1 MSVVAAPGQA
11 HSALANFSL
20 PVRRWFEANFGE
32 ATPPQAEGWPAI
44 ARGDHTLILAP
55 TGSGKTLA
63 AFLWGIDEI
72 YRELHS
78 GAAQGVRLLYISPLK
93 ALNNDIERNLRA
105 PLAGIRSEAARLDQ
119 PLPPLRVA
127 VRTGDTPG
135 HARTAMVRQPP
146 HILITTPESLY
157 LILTSPRGREMLRT
171 VRSVIVDE
179 IHTLVGEKRGVHL
192 ALSLERLENLAG
204 HPIQRIGLSA
214 TIRPLEEAA
223 RFLGGQD
230 GLGQSRPVT
239 IVDTGYKKPLD
250 LQVVMPVEDF
260 RDLPGGSIWPSVI
273 PQVLGDVMR
282 HRTTLIFANNRRLA
296 ERTADRLNTQ
306 IEAERSEEI
315 EPGSTEALAPDGV
328 MRDKG
333 IFAIGTEGPIKAH
346 HGSTSRESRREM
358 EEALKAGKLPAL
370 VSTGTLEL
378 GIDIGAVDLVVQLQA
393 PRSVA
398 QGLQRVGRSGH
409 LVGQTSKGR
418 IYATHQE
425 DLVEAA
431 AVVRGML
438 DGAVEPTRAPAN
450 ALDVLAQ
457 QIIAAVA
464 VDEWDSGALYNLVRC
479 AYPYRDLSLSAWE
492 SVLFMVSGR
501 FQAFGGPGHASL
513 RARIAWDRTTDRLAP
528 LPGTRLLALS
538 NAGTIPDT
546 GAYDVYLADG
556 RTKVGTLDEEFIFE
570 TRPGDV
576 FMLGSSVWRVRALE
590 NDRVVVEGAAG
601 HLPRM
606 PFWKGDYPWRSYELG
621 ARIGQLRRAVVD
633 EIRRRGGD
641 REGMIEWLRTEF
653 SLDLN
658 SARTLLDY
666 VSRQVEALGAISADD
681 TIIVETFF
689 DAVGEARVVVHSPF
703 GGRINGAWSLALVD
717 ALKERTSITVESM
730 VSDDDILLRF
740 PGAVLGAADAA
751 ALAAGMPHEAAFAGI
766 DLSVPGQIVAEMS
779 PREARQRILRELPNS
794 AVFGARFRANATRA
808 LLLPR
813 SRGHKRT
820 PFWLQRLK
828 ARDLLATV
836 CNLPEFPLMAE
847 TYRDCLRDVMDLGHL
862 DELLANIEAG
872 RVRVMPVQTRVP
884 SPLAA
889 GLLYQFISTYMYEWD
904 TPKAEQQLQSL
915 ALRRELVEDLLEGS
929 DSGRLPLRPE
939 AVENVIADAGHT
951 ADQRRAR
958 TADEL
963 AVLLLELGDLTD
975 AEIAERSASDSR
987 PWLAEL
993 AERGTIVRLGAG
1005 PRWVSAE
1012 LAGEYAAL
1020 YPGPTHEAVQSP
1032 ALHPE
1037 RSHEVAQSKDAH
1049 GAHLESI
1056 LSRWLRWSGPVTR
1069 TAILGRYPFA
1079 ADLLDTTLDRLLAAH
1094 TIVQGHFS
1102 VEGGEPEYCDR
1113 QLFERFYRRTLS
1125 LLRHEVQPAP
1135 LAAYQAFILRWHG
1148 VGPAQPTEARSV
1160 DEAMRQLRG
1169 LALPAVAWER
1179 EVLPGRVSRDGWR
1192 DLDGLVQAGEYVW
1205 VVAGSEGGRAEV
1217 RFIARREGSLFLSD
1231 LPNAL
1236 PPGPAGE
1243 VVAYLK
1249 AEGPSF
1255 FADIQGGTR
1264 LGAGALRDALRQLAL
1279 AGVLTGE
1286 DLWAL
1291 AAVLRVR
1298 GGPAE
1303 PRPLSALEEDLAAR
1317 LSQGGGSRSSRPVGR
1332 GRSGAAM
1339 SQHRYRDL
1347 RRSIG
1352 QRLDA
1357 EAEWEQAWTGRW
1369 SLVNR
1374 SAVMGPAL
1382 RADERGMGLARLALD
1397 RYGIITPEIIARFEN
1412 RWAWTGEEASARPV
1426 RELWEG
1432 RKMPD
1437 GPSELYAPHETP
1449 WSWGELSEQLRRMEL
1464 RGEVRRGYFVSGLS
1478 GVQYALP
1485 QALEALRDARAG
1497 LAGSDEVVVLSALD
1511 PANLYGGDLGLASV
1525 EAAERLDGEE
1535 AEAER
1540 GEPVPAANLSSTALR
1555 FARVPSTHVVL
1566 WQGGPALVGE
1576 DNGARLSAA
1585 EVSDDVLRE
1594 ALQRYLNR
1602 SAAPRRVAIETWN
1615 GGPVIGSR
1623 GEALLRELGASRSPA
1638 GLDWWRAG

>member
-1 MSVVAAPGQA
+1 MSGMTTPSQA
-11 HSALANFSL
+11 HSALADFSL

-32 ATPPQAEGWPAI
+32 ATTPQAEGWPAI

-63 AFLWGIDEI
+63 AFLWGIDDI
-72 YRELHS
+72 YRELQS
-78 GAAQGVRLLYISPLK
+78 SAAQGVRLLYISPLK

-105 PLAGIRSEAARLDQ
+105 PLAGIRAEAARLDQ

-192 ALSLERLENLAG
+192 ALSLERLEHLVG
-204 HPIQRIGLSA
+204 HPCQRIGLSA
-214 TIRPLEEAA
+214 TIWPLEEAA

-230 GLGQSRPVT
+230 DLDQPRPVT
-239 IVDTGYKKPLD
+239 IINTGYKKALD
-250 LQVVMPVEDF
+250 LQVVMPVDDF
-260 RDLPGGSIWPSVI
+260 RNLPGGSIWPSVI

-296 ERTADRLNTQ
+296 ERTADRLNAQ

-315 EPGSTEALAPDGV
+315 APGSTEALAPDGV

-333 IFAIGTEGPIKAH
+333 IFAIGAEGPIKAH

-358 EEALKAGKLPAL
+358 EEALKAGRLPAL

-378 GIDIGAVDLVVQLQA
+378 GIDIGSVDLVVQLQA

-418 IYATHQE
+418 IYATNQE

-438 DGAVEPTRAPAN
+438 DGAVEPTTAPSN

-457 QIIAAVA
+457 QIIAAVG
-464 VDEWDSGALYNLVRC
+464 VDEWDSSALYNLVRR

-513 RARIAWDRTTDRLAP
+513 RARIAWDRGNDRLAP

-546 GAYDVYLADG
+546 GAYDVYLPDG
-556 RTKVGTLDEEFIFE
+556 KTKVGTLDEEFIFE

-576 FMLGSSVWRVRALE
+576 FMLGSSVWRVQALE
-590 NDRVVVEGAAG
+590 DDRVVVEGAAG

-621 ARIGQLRRAVVD
+621 VRIGQLRRAVAE
-633 EIRRRGGD
+633 EIRRRGDD
-641 REGMIEWLRTEF
+641 RKGIIGWLRTEF

-666 VSRQVEALGAISADD
+666 VIRQVEALGAISADD
-681 TIIVETFF
+681 TIVVETFF

-717 ALKERTSITVESM
+717 ALKERTSIAVESM
-730 VSDDDILLRF
+730 VSDDGILLRF
-740 PGAVLGAADAA
+740 PGAVLGASDVGV
-751 ALAAGMPHEAAFAGI
+751 LAAGMPHDAAFEGV
-766 DLSVPGQIVAEMS
+766 DLSIPGQIVAEMS

-794 AVFGARFRANATRA
+794 AVFGARFRANAARA

-836 CNLPEFPLMAE
+836 RNLPEFPLMAE

-862 DELLANIEAG
+862 DEVLNAVAEG
-872 RVRVMPVQTRVP
+872 HVRVIPVRSRVP

-889 GLLYQFISTYMYEWD
+889 ELLYKFINVYMYEGD
-904 TPKAEQQLQSL
+904 VPQAEQLLQSL
-915 ALRRELVEDLLEGS
+915 AMRRELVEDLLEGAG
-929 DSGRLPLRPE
+929 SGRQLIMPE
-939 AVENVIADAGHT
+939 AVTGVVASTSHT
-951 ADQRRAR
+951 TETGKAR
-958 TADEL
+958 TPDEL
-963 AVLLLELGDLTD
+963 ATLLFELGDLTE
-975 AEIAERSASDSR
+975 AEVVERSAGDPR
-987 PWLAEL
+987 PWLTELAARGTVVRLDIPTARGAEL
-993 AERGTIVRLGAG
+993 
-1005 PRWVSAE
+1005 RWVPSE
-1012 LAGEYAAL
+1012 LAHEYRALGVSQQTSEVVPIFGWPDDSEVPAAMGGDRGRAL
-1020 YPGPTHEAVQSP
+1020 AV
-1032 ALHPE
+1032 
-1037 RSHEVAQSKDAH
+1037 
-1049 GAHLESI
+1049 I
-1056 LSRWLRWSGPVTR
+1056 LLRWLRWAGPATR
-1069 TAILGRYPFA
+1069 AGILDRYMVD
-1079 ADLLDTTLDRLLAAH
+1079 ADQLDATLVRLLADRSM
-1094 TIVQGHFS
+1094 VQGHFT
-1102 VEGGEPEYCDR
+1102 VAEGDLEYCER
-1113 QLFERFYRRTLS
+1113 QIFERLYRRTLN
-1125 LLRHEVQPAP
+1125 LLRREIQPVP
-1135 LAAYQAFILRWHG
+1135 LAVYQALLLRWQE
-1148 VGPAQPTEARSV
+1148 VGDATREVGQV
-1160 DEAMRQLRG
+1160 LRQLRG
-1169 LALPAVAWER
+1169 LALPAPAWER
-1179 EVLPGRVSRDGWR
+1179 DILPARAGRHGWR
-1192 DLDGLVQAGEYVW
+1192 QLDELVQNGEYAW
-1205 VVAGSEGGRAEV
+1205 VAAGGEAGRADV
-1217 RFIARREGSLFLSD
+1217 RFIARREGSLFLAD
-1231 LPNAL
+1231 LPDTL
-1236 PPGPAGE
+1236 PPGSARD
-1243 VVAYLK
+1243 VAAYLK

-1255 FADIQGGTR
+1255 FADIRGGTR

-1279 AGVLTGE
+1279 AGMLTGE

-1298 GGPAE
+1298 GGSAE
-1303 PRPLSALEEDLAAR
+1303 PRPMSALEEDLAAR
-1317 LSQGGGSRSSRPVGR
+1317 LSQKGGSRSPRSVGR
-1332 GRSGAAM
+1332 GRGGATV
-1339 SQHRYRDL
+1339 SQQRYRDL

-1357 EAEWEQAWTGRW
+1357 EAEWEEAWTGRW
-1369 SLVNR
+1369 ALVNR
-1374 SAVMGPAL
+1374 SAVMGSAL
-1382 RADERGMGLARLALD
+1382 RVDERGLGLARIALD
-1397 RYGIITPEIIARFEN
+1397 RYGVLTPEIVARFES
-1412 RWAWTGEEASARPV
+1412 RWTWAEDRPGEASVAALWRGGRPAAEV
-1426 RELWEG
+1426 HPPRAAAIG
-1432 RKMPD
+1432 
-1437 GPSELYAPHETP
+1437 
-1449 WSWGELSEQLRRMEL
+1449 WGELIDPLQRMEL
-1464 RGEVRRGYFVSGLS
+1464 RGEVRRGYFIHGLS

-1485 QALEALRDARAG
+1485 DAVEALRVERNR
-1497 LAGSDEVVVLSALD
+1497 LAERTEVVVLSAQD
-1511 PANLYGGDLGLASV
+1511 PANLYGGDLGASPAESGV
-1525 EAAERLDGEE
+1525 TQGEEESGADEPEAA
-1535 AEAER
+1535 
-1540 GEPVPAANLSSTALR
+1540 PTPAGLR
-1555 FARVPSTHVVL
+1555 FARVASTHVAFWRGV
-1566 WQGGPALVGE
+1566 PVLVGE
-1576 DNGARLSAA
+1576 DGGARLSAA
-1585 EVSDDVLRE
+1585 DAGPDVLRE
-1594 ALQRYLNR
+1594 ALRRYLNR
-1602 SAAPRRVAIETWN
+1602 PGGPRRVAIATWN
-1615 GGPVIGSR
+1615 GEPVTGSP
-1623 GEALLRELGASRSPA
+1623 GEGLLRELGASRSPA
-1638 GLDWWRAG
+1638 GLDFWRAA